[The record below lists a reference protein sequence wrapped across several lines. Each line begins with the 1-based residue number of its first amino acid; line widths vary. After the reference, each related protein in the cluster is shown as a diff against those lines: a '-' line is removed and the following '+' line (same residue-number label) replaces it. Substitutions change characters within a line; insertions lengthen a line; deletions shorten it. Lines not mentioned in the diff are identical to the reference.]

1 MEKFVAIVMV
11 FVILVCVSIVDIIEP
26 VYGFFGK
33 VPTAS
38 VGVVTK
44 FGKIQEEVLEPGFHI
59 KGWFDKINNISTKT
73 QKYSASTS
81 AFSSDIQQVDISVSL
96 NYNVDKVTAPRL
108 FETVGKSYEKML
120 IEPRLIENVKIV
132 IARYNAE
139 ALLENRGSL
148 AGEITALM
156 QEDLI
161 AYGINASS
169 VAIENIDF
177 TDAFTAAVETK
188 QVATQE
194 KLTAQT
200 EQEKLTMQAKAEA
213 ERQNIAAK
221 AEAEKAKIAADAE
234 AYAIQTKAAAEA
246 EANQMIA
253 DSLTGELIN
262 FTQVQGWN
270 GQLPTIYSGNGE
282 MIPILN
288 IDGDGIER

>member
-1 MEKFVAIVMV
+1 MKIFVA
-11 FVILVCVSIVDIIEP
+11 FVLVLVLMMGVVDVLEP
-26 VYGFFGK
+26 CYGFFGK

-38 VGVVTK
+38 VGVVTV
-44 FGKIQEEVLEPGFHI
+44 FGEIKEDVLEPGFHV

-73 QKYSASTS
+73 QKYSTVTS
-81 AFSSDIQQVDISVSL
+81 AFSSDIQQVDLAVTL
-96 NYNVDKVTAPRL
+96 NYNVDKTNAPRL
-108 FETVGKSYEKML
+108 FETVGKNYESML
-120 IEPRLIENVKIV
+120 IEPRLVENIKIV

-161 AYGINASS
+161 PFGINASG
-169 VAIENIDF
+169 VAIEDIDF

-188 QVATQE
+188 QVASQE

-213 ERQNIAAK
+213 ERQKLYAQ

-246 EANQMIA
+246 EANQKIA
-253 DSLTGELIN
+253 ESLTEELIDY
-262 FTQVQGWN
+262 TQAQTWN
-270 GQLPTIYSGNGE
+270 GEFPATYVGSSDVL
-282 MIPILN
+282 PILN
-288 IDGDGIER
+288 MTGAVG

>member
-1 MEKFVAIVMV
+1 MRYVAL
-11 FVILVCVSIVDIIEP
+11 FLVVVLFTVGLVDVLEP

-38 VGVVTK
+38 VGVVTI
-44 FGKIQEEVLEPGFHI
+44 FGDIQEEVLEPGFHI

-73 QKYSASTS
+73 QKYSTQTS
-81 AFSSDIQQVDISVSL
+81 AFSSDIQQVDLSVTL
-96 NYNVDKVTAPRL
+96 NYNVDKINAPRL
-108 FETVGKSYEKML
+108 FETVGKNYESML
-120 IEPRLIENVKIV
+120 IEPRLVENIKIV
-132 IARYNAE
+132 ISRYNAE

-156 QEDLI
+156 QDDLI
-161 AYGINASS
+161 QFGINASG
-169 VAIENIDF
+169 VAIEDIDF

-213 ERQNIAAK
+213 ERQHIIAQ
-221 AEAEKAKIAADAE
+221 AEAEKAKVAADAE

-246 EANQMIA
+246 EANRMIA
-253 DSLTGELIN
+253 ESLTGELIDY
-262 FTQVQGWN
+262 TQVQGWN
-270 GQLPTIYSGNGE
+270 GQLPSIYSGDGE

-288 IDGDGIER
+288 VESEDVG